1 MLISKTNKIRL
12 LFILIG
18 LLLVYLLTSCG
29 SSSKNKR
36 SLTASIDS
44 AIIKEKEN
52 LIRDAREKIAY
63 LENELRQNQLT
74 NFQFNDCDTAA
85 WAELVLAIR
94 RSSDSLTKTTADSL
108 IWVVEALNKKYNSSV
123 KFFADGSAEA
133 SGALRSANQARS
145 ALQKQLTIF
154 MDKSDSL
161 AYELEKEKKKV
172 KIDIKE
178 AEKQKETKRA
188 VPWWIFVLLFIAGVI
203 TGVRYSKQ
211 IKFFISKFKV

>member
-1 MLISKTNKIRL
+1 MSNKNIFRL
-12 LFILIG
+12 LLITTGLILVG
-18 LLLVYLLTSCG
+18 WLCSCG

-44 AIIKEKEN
+44 TIIKEKEN

-85 WAELVLAIR
+85 WSELILAIR
-94 RSSDSLTKTTADSL
+94 RSSASLTKTTADSL
-108 IWVVEALNKKYNSSV
+108 IWVVEAMNKKYSSSV

-145 ALQKQLTIF
+145 ALQKQLTIY

-161 AYELEKEKKKV
+161 AYELENEKKNVKV
-172 KIDIKE
+172 DIKE
-178 AEKQKETKRA
+178 AEKQKETKRG

-211 IKFFISKFKV
+211 IKSFISKIKP

>member
-1 MLISKTNKIRL
+1 MINKNIFRL
-12 LFILIG
+12 LLIIAGLILVG
-18 LLLVYLLTSCG
+18 WLCSCG

-36 SLTASIDS
+36 SLTATIDS
-44 AIIKEKEN
+44 TIIKEKEN
-52 LIRDAREKIAY
+52 LVRDAREKIAY

-85 WAELVLAIR
+85 WGELILAIR

-108 IWVVEALNKKYNSSV
+108 IWVVEAMNKKYNSTV
-123 KFFADGSAEA
+123 KFYADGSAEA

-161 AYELEKEKKKV
+161 AYELEKEKKNV
-172 KIDIKE
+172 KIEVKE
-178 AEKQKETKRA
+178 VVKEKEVKRG
-188 VPWWIFVLLFIAGVI
+188 VPWWVWVLLFIAGVI

-211 IKFFISKFKV
+211 IKLFISKFKV